1 MSRRKV
7 KLPVFWYG
15 NSIDEKDFFKIINS
29 NIEGIEP
36 GELIINSLDNSLIT
50 MESAFPDINGSI
62 TGGTFIKFLDESA
75 TTRAIAA
82 AASSA
87 IAYTNILSANVVN
100 TIIELSGNLVT
111 YVGDVLESSGN
122 TNCDDLKI
130 TFETFSGYVVGNYW
144 SSAETSAFVETVIS
158 NLDIDDNAIAE
169 LSGSLI
175 SYVDDEIDT
184 VNEDI
189 IAFSGHVIGNY
200 WSSAETSAFVETTIS
215 NLNIDDAIATL
226 SGSLMSYVDDGIGT
240 VNEDIIAF
248 SGHVIDNYATSA
260 AVHDTFAKYATS
272 ANTSTAIKA
281 VQDNVDEEFNVIEG
295 IISKFNESCGFDY
308 QGNSI
313 LTNNESLT
321 SAIIKKVNI
330 TDRINSAHTAYSA
343 TTADNAIKD
352 GNGDNIA
359 STYLTISHANASGTS
374 ATTGFGH
381 VRLVK
386 GDVSGV
392 TYADGVAAA
401 AAHSHSNYA
410 ASSHVY
416 TSGTSNNFGHVKL
429 VSGELSGKTSA
440 VNGEAAASYHKHSN
454 YSTTGHTHSGDE
466 IINGTISTAVT
477 VTKAISATTANSAT
491 TIKVTNVTTGTRYL
505 VGVSSNYATAGAS
518 LDVYNGVYMNGNNLY
533 ATSDERLK
541 NFIDDIKIDF
551 DALKTIPK
559 KYFYWKDI
567 ENRGSAKELGTSAQ
581 KLMKVYPEIVTTDNN
596 GNLGVS
602 YERLSI
608 IALAAIDKLYEE
620 NKQLK
625 ERLEKIEKL
634 LNIK

>member
-1 MSRRKV
+1 M
-7 KLPVFWYG
+7 
-15 NSIDEKDFFKIINS
+15 NIDD
-29 NIEGIEP
+29 
-36 GELIINSLDNSLIT
+36 
-50 MESAFPDINGSI
+50 
-62 TGGTFIKFLDESA
+62 
-75 TTRAIAA
+75 AIA
-82 AASSA
+82 
-87 IAYTNILSANVVN
+87 T
-100 TIIELSGNLVT
+100 
-111 YVGDVLESSGN
+111 
-122 TNCDDLKI
+122 
-130 TFETFSGYVVGNYW
+130 
-144 SSAETSAFVETVIS
+144 
-158 NLDIDDNAIAE
+158 
-169 LSGSLI
+169 LSGSLM

-429 VSGELSGKTSA
+429 VSGELSGKTRAVNGEAAASYHSHSNYAASSHVYTSGTSNNFGHVKLVSGELSGKTSA